1 MDTPRLVDD
10 RLAALE
16 GEAELSVWHDD
27 PVARSGEDVLV
38 GQALRPLDRDARVRD
53 EVSPLEEKVPLAV
66 DDDRN
71 DLATR
76 HSDNI
81 HRPEAD
87 QWLVDATEGRVRHL
101 QGDVVDEV
109 DADVEESRAAVER
122 AERYHARRHADDGD
136 GADLNDVVID
146 GRRPDVFQ
154 AGLKDEMQ
162 PRIEHDR
169 LTLDGAKA
177 EGAGRYTHERYRA
190 VLKKVAVGQ
199 GSIADILKGR
209 VVDEVQADPK

>member
-1 MDTPRLVDD
+1 M
-10 RLAALE
+10 
-16 GEAELSVWHDD
+16 
-27 PVARSGEDVLV
+27 
-38 GQALRPLDRDARVRD
+38 
-53 EVSPLEEKVPLAV
+53 SPLEEKVPLAV

-122 AERYHARRHADDGD
+122 AERYHARRHAEN
-136 GADLNDVVID
+136 AMPVYAHVWLAA
-146 GRRPDVFQ
+146 RPF
-154 AGLKDEMQ
+154 
-162 PRIEHDR
+162 
-169 LTLDGAKA
+169 
-177 EGAGRYTHERYRA
+177 
-190 VLKKVAVGQ
+190 
-199 GSIADILKGR
+199 R
-209 VVDEVQADPK
+209 VVCRL